1 MKALIQMGY
10 SGKLTGVERS
20 KLLFQMLQCTYSG
33 RIDLFNEDLSE
44 FIPMYKFDLIL
55 WMWSG
60 ITDFS
65 DMEQIVLL
73 KRLSYFLKRKRAACY

>member
-44 FIPMYKFDLIL
+44 FIPMYKFEF
-55 WMWSG
+55 
-60 ITDFS
+60 DFM
-65 DMEQIVLL
+65 DVVWNYRFFGYGANCFIKKIVL
-73 KRLSYFLKRKRAACY
+73 FFEEKRAACY